1 MRGEVTTKSS
11 LPKAGAGSSGSPPV
25 HQADRAWSMATARAS
40 CHTRA
45 MVQTDMTDVGAP
57 DPQDE
62 ESVNGLLA
70 LAVASL
76 IGSAVVAAWGICMV
90 TWSLPETDG
99 AYGEIPFTNPVVYP
113 VYGFFV
119 LFAWIATFIVT
130 IFTLR
135 HAPLGAS
142 FLCTMGAALVTITVA
157 TPFFGFRG
165 ALAAFPVTFAG
176 LVYLRLK
183 YRGPTKG

>member
-1 MRGEVTTKSS
+1 
-11 LPKAGAGSSGSPPV
+11 
-25 HQADRAWSMATARAS
+25 MAATRAS

-45 MVQTDMTDVGAP
+45 VVQSDIGAP
-57 DPQDE
+57 DPRED

-76 IGSAVVAAWGICMV
+76 IGSAVVAAWGVCMV

-99 AYGEIPFTNPVVYP
+99 AYGSIPFTNPIVYP
-113 VYGFFV
+113 VYGVFV

-157 TPFFGFRG
+157 TPFFGFLG
-165 ALAAFPVTFAG
+165 VLAAVPVTFAG

-183 YRGPTKG
+183 YRGPAKG